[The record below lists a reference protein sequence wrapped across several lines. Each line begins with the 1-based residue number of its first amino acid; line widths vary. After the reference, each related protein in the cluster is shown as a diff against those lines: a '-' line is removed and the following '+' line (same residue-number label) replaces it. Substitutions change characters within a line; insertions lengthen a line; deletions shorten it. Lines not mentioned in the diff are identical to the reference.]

1 MTMSNTDS
9 HEIRRQIEEG
19 WQSVR
24 RGELVDGDEVFD
36 RVDAELDAIERS
48 AGK

>member
-9 HEIRRQIEEG
+9 REIRRQIEQG
-19 WQSVR
+19 WQSAR

>member
-1 MTMSNTDS
+1 MSNTDS
-9 HEIRRQIEEG
+9 REIRRQIEQG
-19 WQSVR
+19 WQSAR

>member
-1 MTMSNTDS
+1 MSNTDS

-19 WQSVR
+19 WQSAR
-24 RGELVDGDEVFD
+24 RGELVDGEVFD
-36 RVDAELDAIERS
+36 RVDAELEALERF